1 MADSKWS
8 EKLMAKWENRDIAG
22 QIDELQRV
30 FRKWMVICIAIT
42 VGGAGMMMT
51 TSNTQTIALGLFL
64 AITGIVN
71 VALMKTW
78 AHIKLSM
85 LRVVWELQRDAG

>member
-22 QIDELQRV
+22 QIDEVQRE
-30 FRKWMVICIAIT
+30 FKKWIVICIAIT
-42 VGGAGMMMT
+42 GGGAGMMMT
-51 TSNTQTIALGLFL
+51 TSNVRIVALGLFL

-71 VALMKTW
+71 VALMKVW

-85 LRVVWELQRDAG
+85 LRVVWELQRDVG